1 MKNTVLK
8 SSRGW
13 YCVCDN
19 SLKCELWWG
28 LLTSFG
34 ATDPTICPSRI
45 VTKKKKN
52 NRTQQNCTMGHL
64 GIMEVFHLILCMLRA
79 HLECSSSARAHGF
92 TPPAFCL
99 QGHHLFSFPGWRGPR
114 PGITSFQESVL
125 TASCSQLD
133 SCVQS
138 LSRARLF
145 ATPWTVAR
153 QAPLFMGILQ
163 ARILEWVAISSP
175 RGSSQSRD
183 RTWVSCVA
191 GRFFT
196 VGATG
201 GAPPG
206 VTALTFY
213 PHTSLHL
220 HHSVSHIMLTP
231 LFEHAASTD
240 GSCRGG
246 VITHLCA
253 PRRYCNALDKEN
265 IQ

>member
-1 MKNTVLK
+1 
-8 SSRGW
+8 
-13 YCVCDN
+13 
-19 SLKCELWWG
+19 
-28 LLTSFG
+28 
-34 ATDPTICPSRI
+34 
-45 VTKKKKN
+45 
-52 NRTQQNCTMGHL
+52 MGHL
-64 GIMEVFHLILCMLRA
+64 GIMEVFHLILCMLWA
-79 HLECSSSARAHGF
+79 HLECSSSARAHSF

-114 PGITSFQESVL
+114 PGITSFQDSVL

-191 GRFFT
+191 GRIFT
-196 VGATG
+196 VGAT
-201 GAPPG
+201 
-206 VTALTFY
+206 ALPFY

-220 HHSVSHIMLTP
+220 HHCQSHYADTTVWASCFYWWFLWGRGHHSSLCPEKVLQCLGQRKYPVRVRYKCSPACASKDPFSLIH
-231 LFEHAASTD
+231 HAVTETMRLWMEQRSEF
-240 GSCRGG
+240 
-246 VITHLCA
+246 L
-253 PRRYCNALDKEN
+253 
-265 IQ
+265 